1 MWRSKDK
8 EQHIHESECRGHQ
21 VALQSGE
28 YRMTAQLASQPFHAA
43 PKGVTVRSR
52 PELGND
58 ALSVGSSR
66 ACVVGWWVL
75 SATNTRSIRP
85 LSANECLIGIQSS
98 T

>member
-8 EQHIHESECRGHQ
+8 EQHIHESKCRGHQ

-28 YRMTAQLASQPFHAA
+28 YRMTPQLASQPFHAA

-75 SATNTRSIRP
+75 WATPARFVPSARTNVLLVFSRRP
-85 LSANECLIGIQSS
+85 
-98 T
+98 